1 MPGPEDRDLRKD
13 FCFLDCFLSSNEH
26 ICNLYMRTWLK
37 GRIGQG
43 HDWDNWSGQPT
54 PSSLPHFSSCHE
66 SYTKTLG
73 PAVCWCPASQDLLL
87 RSLKLTSINWQQTPF
102 WTLLPVNKSSWKDW
116 RSLDVVADP
125 FKLSI
130 REAKAR
136 GSLSLMPAL
145 SIEPVLGK
153 QGYTEIL
160 SQKNQHSQP
169 PPKKD
174 DCLQKGVDISEL
186 QYSGEIWMLQD

>member
-1 MPGPEDRDLRKD
+1 M
-13 FCFLDCFLSSNEH
+13 
-26 ICNLYMRTWLK
+26 
-37 GRIGQG
+37 
-43 HDWDNWSGQPT
+43 
-54 PSSLPHFSSCHE
+54 
-66 SYTKTLG
+66 
-73 PAVCWCPASQDLLL
+73 
-87 RSLKLTSINWQQTPF
+87 
-102 WTLLPVNKSSWKDW
+102 
-116 RSLDVVADP
+116 VADP

-169 PPKKD
+169 PPKKN

-186 QYSGEIWMLQD
+186 QYSGEIGMLQD

>member
-1 MPGPEDRDLRKD
+1 M
-13 FCFLDCFLSSNEH
+13 
-26 ICNLYMRTWLK
+26 
-37 GRIGQG
+37 
-43 HDWDNWSGQPT
+43 
-54 PSSLPHFSSCHE
+54 
-66 SYTKTLG
+66 
-73 PAVCWCPASQDLLL
+73 
-87 RSLKLTSINWQQTPF
+87 
-102 WTLLPVNKSSWKDW
+102 
-116 RSLDVVADP
+116 VADP

-169 PPKKD
+169 PPKK
-174 DCLQKGVDISEL
+174 G
-186 QYSGEIWMLQD
+186 